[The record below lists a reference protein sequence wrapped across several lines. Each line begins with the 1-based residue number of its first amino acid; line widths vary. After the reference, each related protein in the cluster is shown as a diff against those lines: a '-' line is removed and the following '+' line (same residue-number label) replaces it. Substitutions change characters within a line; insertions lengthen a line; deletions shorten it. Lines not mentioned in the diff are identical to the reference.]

1 MPYEEA
7 FATALRVERAR
18 RNLTQAQVADAVG
31 VTPAAL
37 CRYEQGKQKP
47 NVQTLA
53 RLADFF
59 GVSMDRL
66 MGRT

>member
-18 RNLTQAQVADAVG
+18 RNLSQAEVAEAVG
-31 VTPAAL
+31 ITPAAI
-37 CRYEQGKQKP
+37 CRYEQGQRQP

-53 RLADFF
+53 RIADFF
-59 GVSMDRL
+59 GVSMDRM
-66 MGRT
+66 MGRI

>member
-18 RNLTQAQVADAVG
+18 RNLSQVEVAEAVG
-31 VTPAAL
+31 VTPAAI
-37 CRYEQGKQKP
+37 CRYEQGQRQP

-53 RLADFF
+53 RIADFF
-59 GVSMDRL
+59 GVSMDRM
-66 MGRT
+66 MGRI

>member
-1 MPYEEA
+1 MPYEKA

-18 RNLTQAQVADAVG
+18 RNLKQSEVAEAVG
-31 VTPAAL
+31 ITPAAM
-37 CRYEQGKQKP
+37 CRYEQGERQP

-59 GVSMDRL
+59 GVSMDYL